1 MIIPI
6 FALCNAGI
14 LLSSEALRAAAG
26 STVTWGVALGLV
38 VGKTIG
44 IFGAATIA
52 IAIGVARRPRG
63 ATNLHLVGIAM
74 DAGIGFTVALFV
86 TDLAFTDPLFT
97 EEAKVGILG
106 ASVVAAILAVTVL
119 SAAARRSS
127 ASELAIEAAEN
138 AELFDEIQPSA
149 LIVDVGNR
157 RH

>member
-1 MIIPI
+1 M
-6 FALCNAGI
+6 
-14 LLSSEALRAAAG
+14 
-26 STVTWGVALGLV
+26 
-38 VGKTIG
+38 
-44 IFGAATIA
+44 
-52 IAIGVARRPRG
+52 
-63 ATNLHLVGIAM
+63 
-74 DAGIGFTVALFV
+74 
-86 TDLAFTDPLFT
+86 TDLAFTDSLFT

-149 LIVDVGNR
+149 LIVDDGNR